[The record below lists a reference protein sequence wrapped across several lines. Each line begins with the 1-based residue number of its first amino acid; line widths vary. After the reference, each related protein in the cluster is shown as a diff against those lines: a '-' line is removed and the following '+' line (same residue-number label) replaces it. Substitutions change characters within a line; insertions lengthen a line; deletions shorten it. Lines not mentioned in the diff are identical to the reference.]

1 MNMLILALV
10 LALLSIAIILINR
23 RTPPSGKTGGCAP
36 SDPLRHACGA
46 TPPPQGEAHLC
57 GTSPQ
62 GGRQEHAATE
72 RSECRRSSQGELQI
86 ARETVRQQHQNFLH
100 YDGSPQPPIDP
111 YQTAHHA
118 VR

>member
-10 LALLSIAIILINR
+10 LAVLSIAIILVNR

-57 GTSPQ
+57 
-62 GGRQEHAATE
+62 ATE
-72 RSECRRSSQGELQI
+72 L
-86 ARETVRQQHQNFLH
+86 ARETVRQQHQNFLR